1 MKWKKK
7 KGCLF
12 LGSLILSA
20 VLMAGCSGTGIR
32 RQSSCS
38 ALCEEL
44 FSFPGGSADQ
54 VMAAAQDDSSGTDTD
69 TEEQSG
75 GLSQTIEDV
84 YGDYFTESG
93 LQNFYRSGFPLNV
106 YYAAQ
111 EKECEISF
119 ETVRKSD
126 DAGEQENT
134 EKYEV
139 ESPCKRQHGPSGN
152 RCGFEEGKDRL
163 LLFCG

>member
-1 MKWKKK
+1 MEKK

-20 VLMAGCSGTGIR
+20 VLMAGCSGQDPETKQLR
-32 RQSSCS
+32 

-93 LQNFYRSGFPLNV
+93 LQNFYRERFS
-106 YYAAQ
+106 A
-111 EKECEISF
+111 ECVLCS
-119 ETVRKSD
+119 
-126 DAGEQENT
+126 AG
-134 EKYEV
+134 
-139 ESPCKRQHGPSGN
+139 KRM
-152 RCGFEEGKDRL
+152 
-163 LLFCG
+163 